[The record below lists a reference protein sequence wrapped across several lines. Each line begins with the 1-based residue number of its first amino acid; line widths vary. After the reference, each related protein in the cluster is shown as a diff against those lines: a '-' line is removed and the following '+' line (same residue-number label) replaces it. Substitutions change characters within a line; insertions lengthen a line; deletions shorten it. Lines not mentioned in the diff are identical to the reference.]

1 MKDSLVLRKMHQNA
15 ACICMC
21 HATICKALWDVQ
33 LLQLLCAWYCGYCG
47 IVFCSRCLLCVL
59 KMIWPQ
65 LPPLTESKWSTVSSK
80 RSPETTCLEK
90 ARPETHCG
98 YSILQQL
105 QSPRISACMSI
116 SVMCVCV
123 HVHDV
128 HLFHNYH
135 ELSHPVRSCTI
146 LFVHYDSG
154 LFFVSCLWLRRLMLH
169 VLLAVNDMRRCS
181 SLKPGRS
188 EPSCNTAETGSLLSF
203 QSVI

>member
-1 MKDSLVLRKMHQNA
+1 MKGSLVLRKMHQNA

-116 SVMCVCV
+116 SVMCVCACMMCIYFIIIMSCHILSD
-123 HVHDV
+123 HVPFC
-128 HLFHNYH
+128 LYT
-135 ELSHPVRSCTI
+135 TI
-146 LFVHYDSG
+146 QD
-154 LFFVSCLWLRRLMLH
+154 
-169 VLLAVNDMRRCS
+169 S
-181 SLKPGRS
+181 SLFLAYDWDAWCCM
-188 EPSCNTAETGSLLSF
+188 SC
-203 QSVI
+203 